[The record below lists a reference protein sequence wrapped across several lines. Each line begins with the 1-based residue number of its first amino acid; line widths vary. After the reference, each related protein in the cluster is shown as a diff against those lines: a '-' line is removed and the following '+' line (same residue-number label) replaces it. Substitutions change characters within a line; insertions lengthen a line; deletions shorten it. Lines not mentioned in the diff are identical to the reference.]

1 MPRAAGMALVPSSRQ
16 AGLTRIWWNTMSE
29 EQFTNISMAV
39 LLSGLI
45 LFMGFIIWDLGK
57 QSNAGRFGMFV
68 LFLALGFGVT
78 GFVFKELLVSFILAK

>member
-1 MPRAAGMALVPSSRQ
+1 
-16 AGLTRIWWNTMSE
+16 MSE

-45 LFMGFIIWDLGK
+45 LFMGFLIWHLGK

>member
-1 MPRAAGMALVPSSRQ
+1 MALVPSSRQ
-16 AGLTRIWWNTMSE
+16 AALIRIWWNTMSE

>member
-1 MPRAAGMALVPSSRQ
+1 
-16 AGLTRIWWNTMSE
+16 MSE

-39 LLSGLI
+39 CLTGLI

-57 QSNAGRFGMFV
+57 QSKAGKLGMFV

-78 GFVFKELLVSFILAK
+78 GFLFKSVLVEYLLSK

>member
-1 MPRAAGMALVPSSRQ
+1 MPHAAGMALVPSSRQ
-16 AGLTRIWWNTMSE
+16 APLTRIWWNTMSE

>member
-1 MPRAAGMALVPSSRQ
+1 MLSLYIQYRFFHPRRAPMLEQNR
-16 AGLTRIWWNTMSE
+16 MSE

-39 LLSGLI
+39 LLTGLI

-57 QSNAGRFGMFV
+57 KSNAGRFGMFV

-78 GFVFKELLVSFILAK
+78 GFVFKELLVSYIIAK